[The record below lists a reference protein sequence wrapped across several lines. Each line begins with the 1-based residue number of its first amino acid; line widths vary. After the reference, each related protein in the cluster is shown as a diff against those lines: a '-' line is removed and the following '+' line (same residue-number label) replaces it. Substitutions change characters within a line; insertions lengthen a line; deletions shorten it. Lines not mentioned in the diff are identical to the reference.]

1 MGEFK
6 IFNFNKNWMWITIMI
21 PIFYFLAIG
30 ILADGLCNRP
40 NANISICFNL
50 SQDDM
55 SSLFAITTI
64 LFFCLFIYSF
74 LRIFNYTIITY
85 HGIEYRMA
93 IPSVCLIKKSWREI
107 KHYAHVKEEWDNSH
121 RYQFKRTYKTIETI
135 WFINFNDKVCLRVK
149 KNRKK
154 MEELMA
160 EVDKFEDKFEIEL
173 KYRDPFFTS
182 SGLRKIK
189 YPKEETKG

>member
-1 MGEFK
+1 MKEYKSFGYDYTPLAIAGIIAIYSVLGY
-6 IFNFNKNWMWITIMI
+6 IFDSSHDDVISRAFVENNFEYILSLCVVLVLYSFNIISVDKKGIKKTLFFI
-21 PIFYFLAIG
+21 PI
-30 ILADGLCNRP
+30 
-40 NANISICFNL
+40 
-50 SQDDM
+50 
-55 SSLFAITTI
+55 ITK
-64 LFFCLFIYSF
+64 
-74 LRIFNYTIITY
+74 NYTW
-85 HGIEYRMA
+85 
-93 IPSVCLIKKSWREI
+93 SQI

-182 SGLRKIK
+182 SGLRKVK
-189 YPKEETKG
+189 YPKEETKN

>member
-1 MGEFK
+1 MKEYKSFGYDYTPLVIAGIIAIYSVLGY
-6 IFNFNKNWMWITIMI
+6 IFDSSHDDVISRAFVENNFEYILSLCVVLVLYSLNIISVNKKGIKKTLFFI
-21 PIFYFLAIG
+21 PI
-30 ILADGLCNRP
+30 
-40 NANISICFNL
+40 
-50 SQDDM
+50 
-55 SSLFAITTI
+55 ITK
-64 LFFCLFIYSF
+64 
-74 LRIFNYTIITY
+74 NYTW
-85 HGIEYRMA
+85 
-93 IPSVCLIKKSWREI
+93 SQI

-135 WFINFNDKVCLRVK
+135 WFINFNDRVCLRVK

-182 SGLRKIK
+182 SGLRKVK
-189 YPKEETKG
+189 YPKK

>member
-1 MGEFK
+1 MKEYKSFGYDYTPLAIAGIIAIYSVLGY
-6 IFNFNKNWMWITIMI
+6 IFDSSHDDVISRAFVENNFEYILSLCVVLVLYSFNIISVDKKGIRKTLFFI
-21 PIFYFLAIG
+21 PI
-30 ILADGLCNRP
+30 
-40 NANISICFNL
+40 
-50 SQDDM
+50 
-55 SSLFAITTI
+55 ITK
-64 LFFCLFIYSF
+64 
-74 LRIFNYTIITY
+74 NYTW
-85 HGIEYRMA
+85 
-93 IPSVCLIKKSWREI
+93 SQI

-182 SGLRKIK
+182 SGLRKVK